1 MLTLSMGWQITYYSE
16 NVRKIID
23 SWPVGI
29 RAFYARLTERIKLYG
44 PNLGMPFTRSMGH
57 GLFEIRAK
65 GNEGI
70 GRAFFC
76 TVVGNKII
84 LLRWRFCVLIGKVW
98 STYGEYFMWQVLTH
112 Q

>member
-1 MLTLSMGWQITYYSE
+1 MEWQITYYSE
-16 NVRKIID
+16 NVRQIIG

-29 RAFYARLTERIKLYG
+29 RAFYARLTERIKLHG
-44 PNLGMPFTRSMGH
+44 PNLGMPFTRSMGN

-65 GNEGI
+65 GKEGI

-84 LLRWRFCVLIGKVW
+84 ILHTFIKKTQKIPQKELKIARQRLKEVRH
-98 STYGEYFMWQVLTH
+98 ENP
-112 Q
+112 